1 MFNGVINGFSFLK
14 RMDHWVII
22 LFVSEYIRIGCGEGL
37 VVVDALLSVIVG
49 VNWKL
54 QPVVEVIEIVPRI
67 FKWVTMNTLRK
78 FFDDEDGTIL

>member
-22 LFVSEYIRIGCGEGL
+22 LFVSGYIRTGCGEGL

-49 VNWKL
+49 VNWKFVRNL
-54 QPVVEVIEIVPRI
+54 
-67 FKWVTMNTLRK
+67 
-78 FFDDEDGTIL
+78 